1 MHMIDFLLHTFPT
14 TDDSS
19 YDFHT
24 RIKPTADDSPDDST
38 GPVSFFFLLV
48 FLGSNRADSGG
59 ILHIV
64 LPSIVSLLSRSMS
77 VCSCLPQLG
86 VWSLFGGN
94 SQVYAR
100 RLLLVFISKY
110 QNRTIQL
117 SFTLSSCGSLQEC
130 NGGVERDVRD
140 LSRSDLQLRR

>member
-1 MHMIDFLLHTFPT
+1 MHMIEFLLHTFPT

-24 RIKPTADDSPDDST
+24 RINPTTNDSPDDST
-38 GPVSFFFLLV
+38 GLVSFFFLSV

-59 ILHIV
+59 LLDIM
-64 LPSIVSLLSRSMS
+64 LPSIVSLLSCSMS

-100 RLLLVFISKY
+100 RLLIVFIFKY
-110 QNRTIQL
+110 QNHTIQL

-130 NGGVERDVRD
+130 KSGVERDVRD